1 MDEREKILGF
11 LPQKE
16 KIYNKYLPYA
26 DNLDVESNA
35 VFAEIKANLGKSV
48 ALRDIKTGAN
58 HWSGQLTR
66 YIKLNGMK
74 FCKEDHLALINLMY
88 ELVVMPELELSLVQK
103 FAAMLINLL
112 KKRDLLNRDD
122 LVLHWRPLYKLVE
135 YVAYSPYEH
144 HGLQLFPSNIE
155 NVIKSL
161 VKQCRVYFPIE
172 ATQEMLDE
180 WRPLMCPFDVTHIK
194 AMHCFEYFLPTN
206 LPPSEHDQG
215 FKLWFE
221 EFIDLWDSCH
231 NTPPWEA
238 SLVNLFARLA
248 HDNIGYID
256 WTPHI
261 SKIFNR
267 FLRSF
272 NLPVGTQE
280 VQIGRT
286 NNTYDVHSTVTW
298 VVSLMGRN
306 QDVQEHINK
315 LFKTLQTFY
324 HPSNLG
330 KWNIKLSGLLMW
342 FPKLLVKRLHR
353 ERYKKSSW
361 HTPIPENEKL
371 TEDDITKFVES
382 MRPVICVSM
391 FSKYGS
397 QDSAIA
403 LRHLSNLRPE
413 IVVPDLLER
422 MYPAM
427 ENLTEPH
434 RLIACMICIVAVA
447 RPMLQSPKF
456 YPEGKSHVLPLLNLA
471 LPGIDPND
479 FKKCLVTFQMISTFV
494 TLVPIV
500 DCSDALHLRN
510 DLTENERELCSATAQ
525 FEDFVLQFMDRVLG
539 LIENSAQEHIHGDVS
554 KLNPE
559 QRMLEVGL
567 SSTFTSVLQQC
578 SSAIFKSALRHLHHF
593 VANSIYE
600 TKVGGRFAA
609 NLCRAAAKVNPEAT
623 LKLFLP
629 HLFRNIKEHI
639 ASHEDFAEEERL
651 DNSFLWNLLMLSQ
664 LVRCN
669 GAELVKY
676 KDNLL
681 EIIELTIH
689 LKCVEGYE
697 LTGQLIRYTL
707 RALTLHYPLDYKS
720 IAESF
725 DRPVTEYLPI
735 NDWAVPGDSSKIGM
749 VWHIPST
756 EEVNFASQILHRI
769 LGKELEAV
777 QSISADKPM
786 KREEL
791 LCRLNVVL
799 ECLQGAGAVISMWE
813 DKKVDLIESQVPLLR
828 FTCSC
833 SLGDLEIKLNGRNIR
848 EAVVTAMRT
857 LISHMTLTCEDD
869 TKGMLKILSIY
880 EAVLFFHGAQKNDF
894 DSRWKSF
901 HAVKMALQDDLRKG
915 KRHIRALLVDRV
927 QLQQEMRL
935 LYSCE
940 RIFTERHRDMMND
953 LYNLSV
959 SRYREVRKK
968 SQAVLFSSF
977 NNIPYSY
984 RCVLPDVITHIKN
997 SETPEYQFKGAL
1009 YVILGSGKRNM
1020 ATKRS
1025 WEIISGLW
1033 PAITQAQHSEKPSIL
1048 KVVDDMIN
1056 KVDKNMESP
1065 GIVTKTTESVLS
1077 AAQKL
1082 LQQRQPFQ
1090 SDIKEL
1096 NSEQLKSAQQFEQN
1110 LNDRN
1115 LRLYNQL
1122 VEDLV
1127 KLVNAGNL
1135 TWKFS
1140 HIGLVFLSLLLRHDT
1155 PVPASLV
1162 ALNIKT
1168 MVHDSLHA
1176 RKLTTAAVSALL
1188 KQQKRKHKKVVIDPH
1203 KISGTERP
1211 TTKFCP
1217 GDRKDNKWILY
1228 NSDDLPTTK
1237 EKYDKLIF
1245 IEKTHWGYYSWPKE
1259 MEVYAPYEDQPNIR
1273 RSRDELPD
1281 NEKPIYDAFMDPEFV
1296 KKFVSFL
1303 ALEENK
1309 GKDKFRHKY
1318 LTLFKGL
1325 FRNYGDTFLESFK
1338 PHIEKLT
1345 ADSSHDKHDSHQ
1357 RCGMEMLCG
1366 ILRGAKHWPYDMS
1379 EAMWEWALPVIRK
1392 AMSVITVSTISD
1404 WGNFFSSV
1412 SESRDPR
1419 KMYKFFELLLENPLN
1434 GEGGS
1439 FGDTSRLYALQQALI
1454 QQEWRV
1460 PDLLHRVLTYVQPHL
1475 SHPYKIVRDRIGSMI
1490 SDLFLFDYKVRSF
1503 CDTSSPKKKPFLDMV
1518 IPQLDSL
1525 KFTVIDELD
1534 SNQTDDKVNHVDDT
1548 NGEEP
1553 MNVDT
1558 EETDERKI
1566 AIRLCKTI
1574 MKWLTNSLGRT
1585 LTTAPPEIFPI
1596 LPIMCTLQSESKD
1609 EEMKS
1614 SCTLSL
1620 ACFSQALIQPEVIP
1634 VAISTMREI
1643 IGLKSWHARVA
1654 LLGYLQV
1661 MTFNNFFTVH
1671 QPSIIEDIQDI
1682 VFHLICD
1689 EQLEVREMAA
1699 VTLSGLLH
1707 CGYLQMNKQ
1716 MVDHFERLTRIKL
1729 KKRRVTENITLDAL
1743 IKRHAGVLGLSAF
1756 VQAYPYDVPE
1766 FMPQILMDLSNHVDD
1781 PQPIQ
1786 MTVKKTLSN
1795 FRRTHHDNWH
1805 DHKQMFTDDQ
1815 LVILT
1820 DLLVSPTYYA

>member
-1 MDEREKILGF
+1 MDEREKVLGF
-11 LPQKE
+11 VPQKE

-26 DNLDVESNA
+26 ANLDCESNA
-35 VFAEIKANLGKSV
+35 VFAEIKANLGKAV
-48 ALRDIKTGAN
+48 ALRDLKTGAG
-58 HWSGQLTR
+58 HWVGQLSR
-66 YIKLNGMK
+66 YIKLYGMK
-74 FCKEDHLALINLMY
+74 FSKEDHLALIHLMY

-103 FAAMLINLL
+103 YASQLIGLL
-112 KKRDLLNRDD
+112 KKRELLTRED
-122 LVLHWRPLYKLVE
+122 LVLQWRPIYTLIEHVS
-135 YVAYSPYEH
+135 YSPFEH

-155 NVIKSL
+155 NVLKTL
-161 VKQCRVYFPIE
+161 VKQCRIYFPVE

-180 WRPLMCPFDVTHIK
+180 WRPLLCPYDVTHIK
-194 AMHCFEYFLPTN
+194 AMNSFEYFLPTN
-206 LPPSEHDQG
+206 LPLSHHDRG
-215 FKLWFE
+215 FKLWFK
-221 EFIDLWDSCH
+221 EFIDLWDCCH

-256 WTPHI
+256 WKPHV

-272 NLPVGTQE
+272 NLPVGTQS
-280 VQIGRT
+280 VQIGRS

-298 VVSLMGRN
+298 IVSLMGSDKN
-306 QDVQEHINK
+306 VQEHINK

-342 FPKLLVKRLHR
+342 FPKLFTKRLHR
-353 ERYKKSSW
+353 ERYKKTCW
-361 HTPIPENEKL
+361 QTAIPDNEKL
-371 TEDDITKFVES
+371 SEDDITKFVES
-382 MRPVICVSM
+382 MRPVIFVSM

-397 QDSAIA
+397 HDSAVA
-403 LRHLSNLRPE
+403 LRHLANLRPE
-413 IVVPDLLER
+413 LVVPDLLER

-447 RPMLQSPKF
+447 RPMLQSEKF

-479 FKKCLVTFQMISTFV
+479 FKKTLVTFQMISIFV
-494 TLVPIV
+494 TLIPIV
-500 DCSDALHLRN
+500 DCSDAVHLRN
-510 DLTENERELCSATAQ
+510 DLTDNERELCSATAQ
-525 FEDFVLQFMDRVLG
+525 FEDFVIQFMDRVLA
-539 LIENSAQEHIHGDVS
+539 LIENSAQEHIHGIGDTS
-554 KLNPE
+554 NLNPE
-559 QRMLEVGL
+559 QRMLEVAL

-578 SSAIFKSALRHLHHF
+578 SSTIFQSALSHLHNF
-593 VANSIYE
+593 VTNSIYE

-629 HLFRNIKEHI
+629 HLLRNIKEHI
-639 ASHEDFAEEERL
+639 SLHEDFAEEERL
-651 DNSFLWNLLMLSQ
+651 DNSILWNLLMLSS

-669 GAELVKY
+669 GQELLKY
-676 KDNLL
+676 KDSLL
-681 EIIELTIH
+681 EIIQLTLH

-697 LTGQLIRYTL
+697 LVGQLIRYIL
-707 RALTLHYPLDYKS
+707 RALTLHYPLDYRS
-720 IAESF
+720 ISGSF
-725 DRPVTEYLPI
+725 DRPVQEYLPI
-735 NDWAVPGDSSKIGM
+735 HDWAVPGNVHNIGM
-749 VWHIPST
+749 KWHIPST
-756 EEVNFASQILHRI
+756 EEVSFASQIIHSI
-769 LGKELEAV
+769 MGSELNAI
-777 QSISADKPM
+777 QSISEDNQM

-791 LCRLNVVL
+791 LCRLNIIL
-799 ECLQGAGAVISMWE
+799 ECLLGAGSVLSMWE

-828 FTCSC
+828 FACSC
-833 SLGDLEIKLNGRNIR
+833 SSEGLEIKLNGRNVR
-848 EAVVTAMRT
+848 ELVIVAMRS
-857 LISHMTLTCEDD
+857 LLSHMRLACEDD
-869 TKGMLKILSIY
+869 TKGLQKILQIY

-901 HAVKMALQDDLRKG
+901 HAVKMSIQDDLRKRKG
-915 KRHIRALLVDRV
+915 HVRVLLVDRV

-935 LYSCE
+935 LYSCD

-953 LYNLSV
+953 LYHLSI
-959 SRYREVRKK
+959 SRYREIRKK
-968 SQAVLFSSF
+968 AQAVMFQSF
-977 NNIPYSY
+977 VNIPFSY
-984 RCVLPDVITHIKN
+984 RCILPELIDHIKN
-997 SETPEYQFKGAL
+997 PQHPEYHFKGAL
-1009 YVILGSGKRNM
+1009 YVILGNSKRNM

-1025 WEIISGLW
+1025 WEIISDLW

-1048 KVVDDMIN
+1048 KVIDDLIN

-1065 GIVTKTTESVLS
+1065 AIKTKTTDSVIS
-1077 AAQKL
+1077 AGQKL
-1082 LQQRQPFQ
+1082 LQQRAPYQ
-1090 SDIKEL
+1090 SVVMEL
-1096 NSEQLKSAQQFEQN
+1096 NSAQLKIGEQFEQKESEE
-1110 LNDRN
+1110 N
-1115 LRLYNQL
+1115 LRLYNKLVEELVQL
-1122 VEDLV
+1122 V
-1127 KLVNAGNL
+1127 NTGNL

-1155 PVPASLV
+1155 PAPASLV
-1162 ALNIKT
+1162 ELDVKT

-1176 RKLTTAAVSALL
+1176 RKLATAAVSAIL
-1188 KQQKRKHKKVVIDPH
+1188 KQQKRKHKTVTIDPYS
-1203 KISGTERP
+1203 ISGTNCS
-1211 TTKFCP
+1211 TAQFSP
-1217 GDRKDNKWILY
+1217 GDRKDNSWVLY
-1228 NSDDLPTTK
+1228 DSKNLPTTK
-1237 EKYDKLIF
+1237 EKYDNMYF
-1245 IEKTHWGYYSWPKE
+1245 VEKTHWGYYCWPKK
-1259 MEVYAPYEDQPNIR
+1259 MEVYARYEEQPQVK
-1273 RSRDELPD
+1273 RSRDQLTEQ
-1281 NEKPIYDAFMDPEFV
+1281 EKPIYDALMDPEYV
-1296 KKFVSFL
+1296 KKFVSFM

-1309 GKDKFRHKY
+1309 GKDKFRPKN
-1318 LTLFKGL
+1318 LTLFKGM
-1325 FRNYGDTFLESFK
+1325 FRNFGDTFLENFK
-1338 PHIEKLT
+1338 PHIEELVT
-1345 ADSSHDKHDSHQ
+1345 DSSHDKHDSNQ
-1357 RCGMEMLCG
+1357 RCGMEMLAG
-1366 ILRGAKHWPYDMS
+1366 ILRGSKHWPYHMSQDM
-1379 EAMWEWALPVIRK
+1379 WDWAIPLIRK
-1392 AMSVITVSTISD
+1392 ILNNITVSTISD

-1419 KMYKFFELLLENPLN
+1419 KIYKFFELIMENPIS

-1439 FGDTSRLYALQQALI
+1439 FGDTSRLYALQHALI

-1460 PDLLHRVLTYVQPHL
+1460 PDLLHRILSYVQPHL
-1475 SHPYKIVRDRIGSMI
+1475 SHPYQNVRDRIGSLI
-1490 SDLFLFDYKVRSF
+1490 SDFFLFDFKVNPS
-1503 CDTSSPKKKPFLDMV
+1503 CNTVSPKKKPFLDL
-1518 IPQLDSL
+1518 ILPQLDSL
-1525 KFTVIDELD
+1525 KYTVIEETD
-1534 SNQTDDKVNHVDDT
+1534 TDDKINHVNNS
-1548 NGEEP
+1548 NGDEP
-1553 MNVDT
+1553 MSVDS
-1558 EETDERKI
+1558 EETAERKK

-1574 MKWLTNSLGRT
+1574 MKWLSNSLGRT
-1585 LTTAPPEIFPI
+1585 LTSAPPELFPI
-1596 LPIMCTLQSESKD
+1596 LPIMCTLESESKD
-1609 EEMKS
+1609 EELKS
-1614 SCTLSL
+1614 SCSLSL

-1634 VAISTMREI
+1634 VTIGTMREI
-1643 IGLKSWHARVA
+1643 IGLKSWHSRVA

-1661 MTFNNFFTVH
+1661 MVFNNFFTFH
-1671 QPSIIEDIQDI
+1671 QPLVIEEIQDI

-1707 CGYLQMNKQ
+1707 CGYLQMNKH

-1729 KKRRVTENITLDAL
+1729 KKRKVAENITLDAL

-1766 FMPQILMDLSNHVDD
+1766 FIPQILMDLSNHVDD